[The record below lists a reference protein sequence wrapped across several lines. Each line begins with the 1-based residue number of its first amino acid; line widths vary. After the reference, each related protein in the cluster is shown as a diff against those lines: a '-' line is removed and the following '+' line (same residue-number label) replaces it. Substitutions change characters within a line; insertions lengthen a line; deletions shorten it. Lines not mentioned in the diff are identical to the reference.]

1 MNELLKQEVL
11 KYVKSLYESFEL
23 PKNEN
28 EQEEDYKARVATFK
42 GNLERAI
49 QTSLDDY
56 SQGMEQQVLIF
67 EYDNELGA
75 EVGES
80 FVPAGLCKEPGKY
93 VGILL
98 SSSSFKT
105 VFCDQ
110 VFTEQKAA
118 ELEQKYSLEMVRSSM
133 VKHALEKVQNF
144 LNSYLKDEA
153 I

>member
-11 KYVKSLYESFEL
+11 KYVRSLYESIQL

-28 EQEEDYKARVATFK
+28 EQEEDYKARLATFK
-42 GNLERAI
+42 ENLERAI

-56 SQGMEQQVLIF
+56 THGSEQQVLIF

-75 EVGES
+75 EIGDN

-93 VGILL
+93 IGILL
-98 SSSSFKT
+98 SPSPFKT

-110 VFTEQKAA
+110 IFNEQKAA
-118 ELEQKYSLEMVRSSM
+118 ELEQKYTLEMIRSSM
-133 VKHALEKVQNF
+133 VQHAVEKVQNF
-144 LNSYLKDEA
+144 LNDYLR
-153 I
+153 

>member
-11 KYVKSLYESFEL
+11 KYVKSLYESIQL

-28 EQEEDYKARVATFK
+28 EQEEDYKARLATFK
-42 GNLERAI
+42 ENLERAI

-56 SQGMEQQVLIF
+56 THGSEQQVLIF

-75 EVGES
+75 EIGDN
-80 FVPAGLCKEPGKY
+80 FVPSGLCKEPGKY
-93 VGILL
+93 IGILL

-110 VFTEQKAA
+110 IFNEQKAA
-118 ELEQKYSLEMVRSSM
+118 ELEQKYTLEMIRSSM
-133 VKHALEKVQNF
+133 VQHAVEKVQNF
-144 LNSYLKDEA
+144 LNSYLR
-153 I
+153 

>member
-11 KYVKSLYESFEL
+11 NYVKALYESIKL

-28 EQEEDYKARVATFK
+28 EQEEDYKARVAAFK
-42 GNLERAI
+42 ENLERTI

-56 SQGMEQQVLIF
+56 EQGSEQQVLLF

-75 EVGES
+75 EVGNN

-93 VGILL
+93 IGILL
-98 SSSSFKT
+98 SSTSFKT

-110 VFTEQKAA
+110 PFDEQKAI

-133 VKHALEKVQNF
+133 IQHAVEKVQNF
-144 LNSYLKDEA
+144 LNNYLR
-153 I
+153 